1 MIAAVLAATAAAS
14 ALVPASAG
22 ASPRRLPPLALA
34 ASPTRLVLSGAE
46 WSTVRVTNPGR
57 ASVDVATA
65 TTGFALDLGG
75 RPHAVARRS
84 GDAPDWVVVSP
95 RRIRLAAGRS
105 AYVTVS
111 ARAPRRASPGEHD
124 ALLLLQTRT
133 RAVGPVP
140 IVMQVGVVIVVRV
153 KGPTIHRLEI
163 RSLRVRRFARRKLL
177 LLTLRN
183 RGNVAE
189 VLRRRRV
196 RVVLRRGR
204 RLLATLL
211 PPRRELLPRSLGV
224 ISMRYAGGARG
235 ALTAIVVLR
244 RPRVGVAAV
253 RRSFRI
259 RL

>member
-1 MIAAVLAATAAAS
+1 MIAAVLAATAAAT

-22 ASPRRLPPLALA
+22 TSPGRRPPLALA
-34 ASPTRLVLSGAE
+34 ASPTRLVLDGSA

-57 ASVDVATA
+57 APVDVGTA
-65 TTGFALDLGG
+65 TTGFALDLSG
-75 RPHAVARRS
+75 RPHAAARS
-84 GDAPDWVVVSP
+84 GDAPAWLVVAP
-95 RRIRLAAGRS
+95 HRIHLAAGRS

-111 ARAPRRASPGEHD
+111 ARAPRGALPGEHD

-133 RAVGPVP
+133 RSVGPVP

-163 RSLRVRRFARRKLL
+163 RSLRVRRVARRRLL

-189 VLRRRRV
+189 VLPRRRV
-196 RVVLRRGR
+196 RIVLRRGR
-204 RLLATLL
+204 RFLATLL

-224 ISMRYAGGARG
+224 LSMRYAGGARG
-235 ALTAIVVLR
+235 TMTAIVVLR
-244 RPRVGVAAV
+244 RPRAGVAVV
-253 RRSFRI
+253 RRSFRV